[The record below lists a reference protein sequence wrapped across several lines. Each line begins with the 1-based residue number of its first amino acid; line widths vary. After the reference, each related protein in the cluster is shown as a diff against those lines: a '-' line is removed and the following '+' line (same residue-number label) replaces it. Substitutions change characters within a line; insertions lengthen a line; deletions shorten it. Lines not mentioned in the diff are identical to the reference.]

1 MSFWF
6 IITIIKSYQGGETL
20 NEYNVTVKNGS
31 TLILS
36 EIIKAEDEREVLGTL
51 LITSELFN
59 QPFTDIR
66 ILER

>member
-1 MSFWF
+1 M
-6 IITIIKSYQGGETL
+6 K
-20 NEYNVTVKNGS
+20 EYHVTVRNGS
-31 TLILS
+31 TMILS
-36 EIIKAEDEREVLGTL
+36 EIIVAEDEREVLGTL

>member
-1 MSFWF
+1 M
-6 IITIIKSYQGGETL
+6 
-20 NEYNVTVKNGS
+20 NEYKVTVRNGS

-51 LITSELFN
+51 LISSELFN
-59 QPFTDIR
+59 QSFTDIR

>member
-1 MSFWF
+1 M
-6 IITIIKSYQGGETL
+6 
-20 NEYNVTVKNGS
+20 NEYRVTVKNGS
-31 TLILS
+31 MMILS
-36 EIIKAEDEREVLGTL
+36 EIIVAEDEREVLGTL

>member
-1 MSFWF
+1 M
-6 IITIIKSYQGGETL
+6 
-20 NEYNVTVKNGS
+20 NEYKVTVRNGS

-51 LITSELFN
+51 LLSSELFN